1 MKFYCYTR
9 VDGYKRFCISHFR
22 KSDDGRFFYIFMDD
36 IAKSKLN
43 PQTSVYVTREN
54 LCGLSE
60 NSARLFTYAGC
71 KLLTKLDDGESPTEY
86 TQLYIRNV
94 GNATQA
100 ASNNQSK
107 SFIIIAESKEE
118 DALLRKLSC
127 LYATNDKQISDLTYS
142 LAYRSILDEKVIFCF
157 DNDKWN
163 ELTKCLNKKDVS
175 NKYNEV
181 LYGKKYLCVCDG
193 ASSNDFF
200 AEFGL
205 LSNQDKY
212 IIEEGKKKDIY
223 DKNKIIFLILS
234 VGTIAL
240 LGYLMLK
247 K

>member
-1 MKFYCYTR
+1 
-9 VDGYKRFCISHFR
+9 
-22 KSDDGRFFYIFMDD
+22 MDD

-43 PQTSVYVTREN
+43 PQNSVYVTREN

-60 NSARLFTYAGC
+60 NSARVFTYAGC
-71 KLLTKLDDGESPTEY
+71 RLLTKLDDGESPTGY
-86 TQLYIRNV
+86 TQLYISNV

-107 SFIIIAESKEE
+107 SFIIIAENKEE
-118 DALLRKLSC
+118 DAILRKLSC
-127 LYATNDKQISDLTYS
+127 LYATSDKQISDLTYS

-163 ELTKCLNKKDVS
+163 ELIDCINSKEVP

-181 LYGKKYLCVCDG
+181 LHSKKYLCVCNG
-193 ASSNDFF
+193 VSAYDFF

-205 LSNQDKY
+205 LSNQEEY
-212 IIEEGKKKDIY
+212 IIEEAKKKDIY

-234 VGTIAL
+234 VGAIAL